1 MNPTRNP
8 SHRKGDKNT
17 MPTGQPN
24 GGRLWGGKAS
34 AFGPNSKLQCPR
46 TFWFRAA
53 DAQSWDNPI
62 NEGYLSK
69 QSGIMKSWKRKW
81 VRLTKTDLFIFDS
94 PTVGRS
100 CD

>member
-1 MNPTRNP
+1 MKKTRNTP
-8 SHRKGDKNT
+8 QGCIKIPRERAN
-17 MPTGQPN
+17 QIQ
-24 GGRLWGGKAS
+24 GGCGGE
-34 AFGPNSKLQCPR
+34 SKHIWLKLKTQCPR

-94 PTVGRS
+94 PTVGRRG
-100 CD
+100 D